1 VLAFKEEL
9 ETEMKAYLK
18 ASIVKLMA
26 IKREIKQELIQTRE
40 DCLAEINDFGQKDLK
55 AGVMV
60 ELKALLTK
68 QQEEQAKSLAEQ
80 VRNECA
86 KQLSA
91 AKTEDSKSI
100 DKIISKRVEGLK
112 LEVTALIQEKMPN

>member
-1 VLAFKEEL
+1 
-9 ETEMKAYLK
+9 MKAYLK

-26 IKREIKQELIQTRE
+26 VKREIKQELVQTRE

-60 ELKALLTK
+60 ELKALLAK

-80 VRNECA
+80 VRAEVA
-86 KQLSA
+86 KQLAA
-91 AKTEDSKSI
+91 AKTEENKSLEKTI
-100 DKIISKRVEGLK
+100 AKRVESIKFEL
-112 LEVTALIQEKMPN
+112 TALI

>member
-1 VLAFKEEL
+1 
-9 ETEMKAYLK
+9 MKAYLK

-26 IKREIKQELIQTRE
+26 VKREIKQELVQTR
-40 DCLAEINDFGQKDLK
+40 DLCLAEINDFGQKDLK

-60 ELKALLTK
+60 ELKALLAK

-100 DKIISKRVEGLK
+100 DKIISKRVEALK